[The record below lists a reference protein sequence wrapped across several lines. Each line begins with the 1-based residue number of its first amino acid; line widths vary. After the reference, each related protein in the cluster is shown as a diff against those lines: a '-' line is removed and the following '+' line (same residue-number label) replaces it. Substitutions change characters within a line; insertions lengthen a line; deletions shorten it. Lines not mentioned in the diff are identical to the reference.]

1 MILETTFLID
11 LERELVRGEGGQAQA
26 FLAERPSASLH
37 ITFTVAGEL
46 AAGLPLDVRGRWEEF
61 LAPFRVLPCTQ
72 DVCWEYGQAYRY
84 LKANSLLVSANDL
97 WIGATAL
104 AFDQPIV
111 TRNERH
117 FRRIPRLRMMGYG

>member
-11 LERELVRGEGGQAQA
+11 LERELSRGEDGRAQA
-26 FLAERPSASLH
+26 FLAEHPSASLH

-72 DVCWEYGQAYRY
+72 DVCWEYGQAYGY
-84 LKANSLLVSANDL
+84 LKANGLLISANDL

-104 AFDQPIV
+104 AFDQPLV

-117 FRRIPRLRMMGYG
+117 FQRIPRLRVMGYG